1 LLAISRASGETAPLL
16 FTAGMSTLFIKNLM
30 QPTASMTVLIYYY
43 ALSSVPSWI
52 SQAWGAALILI
63 LIMLALNLLV
73 RLILGRNLT
82 ETRVEI

>member
-16 FTAGMSTLFIKNLM
+16 FTAGTSTLFIENLM

-43 ALSSVPSWI
+43 GLSSVPSWI

-63 LIMLALNLLV
+63 LIMLALNLFV
-73 RLILGRNLT
+73 RLTIGRSLT
-82 ETRVEI
+82 EARME